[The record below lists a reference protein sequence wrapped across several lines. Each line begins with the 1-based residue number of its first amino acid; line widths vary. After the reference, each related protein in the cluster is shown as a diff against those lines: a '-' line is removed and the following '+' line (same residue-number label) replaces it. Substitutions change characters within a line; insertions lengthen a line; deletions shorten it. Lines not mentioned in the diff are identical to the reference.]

1 MPHEASPLCRQ
12 TFEAELES
20 GALAHTQLILFRNSP
35 MQISHKGGRSA
46 DTQTDDLFICRQA
59 SGKLNVEQYGREAI
73 LTPGDLVLLDAR
85 IAYSG
90 AFCPGSQLLVLKVP
104 RALLESRAGPAR
116 ELAGYVLKPLQG
128 EAALVSSYIAQLP
141 LHEGSLSPQA
151 KEIVEQQVLDLLAVA
166 LAKLTSGE
174 GPRLSSARSLVRTMI
189 GSAIEAHLTDL
200 QLEPETIAAAVGVS
214 VRYANSVLAQEN
226 TSIMRLLWFR
236 RLERCRKALEDP
248 SLARRMVSEIA
259 YSCGFSD
266 MTHFGRKFKATYG
279 SSPRDYRRR
288 WMDEHPPELPA

>member
-1 MPHEASPLCRQ
+1 
-12 TFEAELES
+12 
-20 GALAHTQLILFRNSP
+20 
-35 MQISHKGGRSA
+35 
-46 DTQTDDLFICRQA
+46 
-59 SGKLNVEQYGREAI
+59 
-73 LTPGDLVLLDAR
+73 
-85 IAYSG
+85 
-90 AFCPGSQLLVLKVP
+90 
-104 RALLESRAGPAR
+104 
-116 ELAGYVLKPLQG
+116 LAGYVLKPLQG

-166 LAKLTSGE
+166 FAKLTSGE
-174 GPRLSSARSLVRTMI
+174 SPRLSSARSLVRTMI
-189 GSAIEAHLTDL
+189 GSAIETRLTDL

-236 RLERCRKALEDP
+236 RLERCRKALKDP
-248 SLARRMVSEIA
+248 SQARRMVSEIA

-279 SSPRDYRRR
+279 SSPRDYRGR
-288 WMDEHPPELPA
+288 WMNELVN